1 MKTRIS
7 WITLAGVAVAL
18 ALAIILA
25 PSASAQGPGG
35 GYGPGTGMG
44 PGGGPGY
51 GRGMGGPQTS
61 PVAVAAQQLNMT
73 QPDLVAELRGGKTIA
88 QVAADKHVALDTIA
102 NAFVAPR
109 AERLQAAVA
118 AGRLSQAQADA
129 QLATIK
135 ATVTARLSAPWSPQ
149 GNGPGTGF
157 VDQDGDGVCD
167 NAGSGQPGAGR
178 MGGGRMGGGRMGGR
192 MGR

>member
-25 PSASAQGPGG
+25 PSAFARGSGS

-51 GRGMGGPQTS
+51 GRGVGGPQS
-61 PVAVAAQQLNMT
+61 SLVAVAAQQLNMT
-73 QPDLVAELRGGKTIA
+73 QADLVAELRSGKTIA
-88 QVAADKHVALDTIA
+88 QVAADKHVAVDTVA
-102 NAFVAPR
+102 DAFVATR

-118 AGRLSQAQADA
+118 AGRLTQAQADA

-135 ATVTARLSAPWSPQ
+135 ASVTARLSAPWSPR
-149 GNGPGTGF
+149 GNGTGTGF

-167 NAGSGQPGAGR
+167 NAGGQPGAGR
-178 MGGGRMGGGRMGGR
+178 MGGGPRGGR

>member
-1 MKTRIS
+1 MKTRIT
-7 WITLAGVAVAL
+7 WMALAGVALAL

-25 PSASAQGPGG
+25 PSAFAQGPGG
-35 GYGPGTGMG
+35 GYGSGMGMG
-44 PGGGPGY
+44 PGG
-51 GRGMGGPQTS
+51 GRGMGGPQS
-61 PVAVAAQQLNMT
+61 SLVAVASQQLNMT
-73 QPDLVAELRGGKTIA
+73 QADLLAELRGGKTIA
-88 QVAADKHVALDTIA
+88 QVAADKHVALDTIV

-118 AGRLSQAQADA
+118 AGRLTQAQADA

-135 ATVTARLSAPWSPQ
+135 ANITARLSAPWSPQ

-167 NAGSGQPGAGR
+167 NAASGQPGAGR
-178 MGGGRMGGGRMGGR
+178 RGGGRMGGGPRGGR